1 MGILGWLRRWDT
13 ARRDGRY
20 RAQMAEFEAAVALL
34 GPGDVA
40 IDCGANVGKF
50 TALLAASGATVHAFE
65 PNADAFRE
73 LAKLGPRYPNL
84 VLYHAAL
91 APEAGPVR
99 LFRHRRASD
108 DPVLRSV
115 SSSVI
120 ADKPNVSTDDY
131 ETVEG
136 VDIAEFVKRLERPV
150 ALLKMDVEGAEIA
163 LLNRLLDEGLH
174 DRIDRAFVE
183 VHDRRIKSLRAPTAA
198 LRARLAALEIDRFNL
213 DWR

>member
-20 RAQMAEFEAAVALL
+20 RAQMAEFEAAVAHL

-50 TALLAASGATVHAFE
+50 TAILADSGATVHAFE
-65 PNADAFRE
+65 PNGDAFAE

-84 VLYHAAL
+84 VLHHAAL
-91 APEAGPVR
+91 APAAGPVR

-131 ETVEG
+131 ETVDG
-136 VDIAEFVKRLERPV
+136 VDIAAFVRGVDRV
-150 ALLKMDVEGAEIA
+150 ALLKMDVEGAEVA

-174 DRIDRAFVE
+174 ERIDRAFVE
-183 VHDRRIKSLRAPTAA
+183 VHDRRIKSLRGPTAA
-198 LRARLAALEIDRFNL
+198 LRARLAALGLERFNL

>member
-50 TALLAASGATVHAFE
+50 TTIMAASGATVHAFE
-65 PNADAFRE
+65 PNSDAFAE
-73 LAKLGPRYPNL
+73 LQKRCSGMPNV
-84 VLYHAAL
+84 VLHHAAL
-91 APEAGPVR
+91 APAAGPVR

-120 ADKPNVSTDDY
+120 ADKPNVSVDDY
-131 ETVEG
+131 ETVPG
-136 VDIAEFVKRLERPV
+136 IDIAEFVRSVGQPV
-150 ALLKMDVEGAEIA
+150 ALLKMDVEGAEVA

-174 DRIDRAFVE
+174 ESIERAFVE
-183 VHDRRIKSLRAPTAA
+183 VHDRRIKSLREPTAA
-198 LRARLAALEIDRFNL
+198 LRKRLTALGLDRFNL

>member
-1 MGILGWLRRWDT
+1 MGILGWVWRWDT

-34 GPGDVA
+34 APGDVA

-50 TALLAASGATVHAFE
+50 TSIMAASGATVHAFE
-65 PNADAFRE
+65 PNSDAFAE
-73 LAKLGPRYPNL
+73 LQKRSASYPNV
-84 VLYHAAL
+84 VLHHAAL
-91 APEAGPVR
+91 APASGPVR
-99 LFRHRRASD
+99 LFRHRRAAD
-108 DPVLRSV
+108 DPLLRSV

-131 ETVEG
+131 ETVPG
-136 VDIAEFVKRLERPV
+136 IDIAEFVRSVGQPV
-150 ALLKMDVEGAEIA
+150 ALLKMDVEGAEVA

-174 DRIDRAFVE
+174 ERIERAFVE
-183 VHDRRIKSLRAPTAA
+183 VHDRRIKSLREPTAA
-198 LRARLAALEIDRFNL
+198 LRKRLAALGLDRFNL